1 MEYILK
7 STAILTL
14 FYVFYKLLLERETF
28 FQSNRSYFL
37 IGLFTALTLPLIII
51 PKYIET
57 ETFVL
62 SSDVNSS
69 LNSVTIQEPLINWT
83 QWIIIVYIT
92 GVIFFTIRYLG
103 RLSSLTW
110 FLYTQQKIKY
120 KQYILIQTSKNLAP
134 FSFFN
139 FIVYNSEKFNESEL
153 EHIIAHEKIHVNQL
167 HSLDILLSQ
176 FIAIFNWFNPFIWLY
191 NKEIQ
196 KNLEFIADE
205 YAQHVTQEK
214 KNYQYLLLKT
224 ISPNYQ
230 MALTSNFYNSIIKK
244 RINML
249 QKNRSNKTMYFKFA
263 LIIPI
268 LIAFVFTFNT
278 KVIAQHKKMKTIE
291 IQTDYDV
298 EVISKDFQKTD
309 LENLKTT
316 LAEKGI
322 TFKYKK
328 LKYNSNS
335 ELTSISLSVKNEK
348 GNQANLSQ
356 SGDKP
361 INPIQIKINNKTGSM
376 SVGNISHD
384 IHDNM
389 FFTSSG
395 SGIHKQVIGKKM
407 GDGDENEEIIWISG
421 DSTKV
426 IELKG
431 ENGFV
436 FFSDDDH
443 THQEKYVVKIDSDSD
458 VHFSDKKG
466 NYSKVWISKNGDTTN
481 LKKIELIEIDEDDDG
496 IHKVIIKK
504 GGNHGEENEFIIKTD
519 GDIHAKHDNM
529 MFMDSDGGNPL
540 FFVDGK
546 EIENGKL
553 EDFDHEDIE
562 TIEILKGDK
571 AIEKYG
577 EKAKDG
583 VIMIK
588 TKKEK

>member
-1 MEYILK
+1 MEYVLK

-14 FYVFYKLLLERETF
+14 FYIFYKLLLEKETF
-28 FQSNRSYFL
+28 FQSNRGYFL
-37 IGLFTALTLPLIII
+37 IGLITALTLPLIII

-57 ETFVL
+57 ESFVL
-62 SSDVNSS
+62 SSNVSSS

-83 QWIIIVYIT
+83 QWIFIIYFI
-92 GVIFFTIRYLG
+92 GVVFFTIRFLG

-110 FLYTQQKIKY
+110 FIYTQQKIKY
-120 KQYILIQTSKNLAP
+120 EKYILIQTAKNIAP

-167 HSLDILLSQ
+167 HSMDILLSQ
-176 FIAIFNWFNPFIWLY
+176 FVAIFNWFNPFIWLY

-205 YAQHVTQEK
+205 YAQHITQEK
-214 KNYQYLLLKT
+214 KKYQYLLLKT

-230 MALTSNFYNSIIKK
+230 MALTSNFYNSLIKK

-263 LIIPI
+263 LIIPV

-278 KVIAQHKKMKTIE
+278 KVVAQHKKMKTIE

-298 EVISKDFQKTD
+298 EVITKDFQKSD

-335 ELTSISLSVKNEK
+335 EITSISLSVKNEK
-348 GNQANLSQ
+348 GNQSNLSQ
-356 SGDKP
+356 SSDKP
-361 INPIQIKINNKTGSM
+361 ISPIQIKMNNKTGSM
-376 SVGNISHD
+376 SVGNMSHD
-384 IHDNM
+384 THNKM
-389 FFTSSG
+389 FYTSSG
-395 SGIHKQVIGKKM
+395 SGIHKQVIVKKM
-407 GDGDENEEIIWISG
+407 GDGDENVEIIWISG
-421 DSTKV
+421 DSTNVFKH
-426 IELKG
+426 KG

-443 THQEKYVVKIDSDSD
+443 SHKEKYLVKINEDSD
-458 VHFSDKKG
+458 VHFGDKKD
-466 NYSKVWISKNGDTTN
+466 NYNKVWVSENGDTTK
-481 LKKIELIEIDEDDDG
+481 LKKIELIEIDEDSDG
-496 IHKVIIKK
+496 THKIIIKK
-504 GGNHGEENEFIIKTD
+504 S
-519 GDIHAKHDNM
+519 GDIHSKHGNM
-529 MFMDSDGGNPL
+529 MFIDSDGGNPL

-553 EDFDHEDIE
+553 EDFDNKNIE

-588 TKKEK
+588 TKK

>member
-62 SSDVNSS
+62 SSNVTSS

-83 QWIIIVYIT
+83 QWIFLIYFT
-92 GVIFFTIRYLG
+92 GIIFFTIRFLG
-103 RLSSLTW
+103 RLSSLIW
-110 FLYTQQKIKY
+110 FLYTQRKIKY
-120 KQYILIQTSKNLAP
+120 GKYILIRTTKNIAP

-139 FIVYNSEKFNESEL
+139 FIVYNSNKFDESEL
-153 EHIIAHEKIHVNQL
+153 EHIIAHEKIHVNQF
-167 HSLDILLSQ
+167 HSMDILLSQ

-205 YAQHVTQEK
+205 YAQHITQEK
-214 KNYQYLLLKT
+214 KNYQYLLLKA

-230 MALTSNFYNSIIKK
+230 MALTSNFYNSLIKK

-263 LIIPI
+263 LIIPV

-278 KVIAQHKKMKTIE
+278 KVIAQHKEMKTIE

-298 EVISKDFQKTD
+298 EVITKEFQKSD
-309 LENLKTT
+309 LENLKTV

-335 ELTSISLSVKNEK
+335 EITSISLSVKNEK

-361 INPIQIKINNKTGSM
+361 ISPIQIKMNNKTGSM

-384 IHDNM
+384 AHDNM

-395 SGIHKQVIGKKM
+395 SGIHKQVIVKKM
-407 GDGDENEEIIWISG
+407 GDRDENEEIIWISG
-421 DSTKV
+421 DSTNV
-426 IELKG
+426 IKHKG

-443 THQEKYVVKIDSDSD
+443 SHKEKYLVKINEDSD
-458 VHFSDKKG
+458 VHLGDKKG
-466 NYSKVWISKNGDTTN
+466 NYSKVWVSENGDTTK
-481 LKKIELIEIDEDDDG
+481 LKKIELIEIDEDSDG
-496 IHKVIIKK
+496 THKIIIKK
-504 GGNHGEENEFIIKTD
+504 GGDKHSKHG
-519 GDIHAKHDNM
+519 NM
-529 MFMDSDGGNPL
+529 MFIDSDSENPL

-553 EDFDHEDIE
+553 DDFDHENIE